1 MLLSVNKKHLG
12 YYQGFV
18 YKCSS
23 GRGLLFMEQCEHIDV
38 ELWLPDEIYQF
49 SGDVTIECSINVY
62 F

>member
-1 MLLSVNKKHLG
+1 
-12 YYQGFV
+12 
-18 YKCSS
+18 
-23 GRGLLFMEQCEHIDV
+23 MEQCEHIDV